1 MTTYPSPQERLEII
15 AKRRQLLDE
24 LNSVLAKVDPVR
36 ENKEI
41 KHLINRYGFKEV
53 QRILRIIQRQSQ
65 TKDVQDDAVQVY
77 KRYLE
82 IYHRFG
88 GQRPLLEFDTFNELT
103 LEFTKL
109 FAQELFNQSLSRNQ
123 KKRLDKL
130 TDLMF
135 QDYILWD
142 DITPEDPPATM
153 REIDV
158 STCKPSNIP
167 EASNMPETIAL
178 AQGTVP
184 ACKRDG
190 FPMLRING
198 RLRCVVEYLNRF
210 IGQEKIV
217 DVIKQGEAFYY
228 VFANGY
234 QLPLLCSCCN
244 GPLVIENLIKTR
256 QNMLGRRLVAMAM
269 ETNRFEDGRVFEEL
283 VLEFSKKRV
292 LSKKEE
298 IGVSFEVAVHLKHPA
313 KGSGASIAD
322 ASRSL
327 KKKKSPRKKKRK
339 KSNCFAEIIA

>member
-24 LNSVLAKVDPVR
+24 LNSVLAKNDPVW

-41 KHLINRYGFKEV
+41 KHLSNRYGFREV

-65 TKDVQDDAVQVY
+65 TKDVQDDAVQIY

-82 IYHRFG
+82 IYRRFG

-109 FAQELFNQSLSRNQ
+109 FAQELFNQSLSRNP

-135 QDYILWD
+135 KDYILWD

-153 REIDV
+153 PEADV
-158 STCKPSNIP
+158 STCKPSNI
-167 EASNMPETIAL
+167 PETIAL

-198 RLRCVVEYLNRF
+198 RLQCVVEYLNRC

-244 GPLVIENLIKTR
+244 GPLVIENLINAR

-298 IGVSFEVAVHLKHPA
+298 IGVSFEVAVHLKRPV
-313 KGSGASIAD
+313 KGSMATIAD
-322 ASRSL
+322 ASRGL
-327 KKKKSPRKKKRK
+327 KKKKTPRKKKRK
-339 KSNCFAEIIA
+339 KSN